1 MVLKTVDAWVVIQ
14 KKYIEV
20 FDVDLAFTEI
30 NKDISEM
37 LADNE
42 SEEKILKHINTEYRK
57 LKIKYKL
64 DKARKHKHVKC

>member
-14 KKYIEV
+14 KRYIEV
-20 FDVDLAFTEI
+20 FDVDLALTEI

-37 LADNE
+37 LDNNE

-64 DKARKHKHVKC
+64 DKARK